1 MALILV
7 ADDEILLAEVLSDIL
22 GDAGHEVVTAQHGKR
37 ALELIRERRPALVIS
52 DFMMPIMTGLELAEA
67 IKADGDLNTL
77 PIILVTGAQGHV
89 ARNHREL
96 FTEILD
102 KPYDMERLLAVI
114 DSLVSAL

>member
-7 ADDEILLAEVLSDIL
+7 ADDEILLAQGLSEIL
-22 GDAGHEVVTAQHGKR
+22 GDLGHEVVIAQHGQR

-52 DFMMPIMTGLELAEA
+52 DFMMPVMTGLELAEA
-67 IKADGDLNTL
+67 IKADVDNML

-89 ARNHREL
+89 ARAHREL
-96 FTEILD
+96 FAEILD

-114 DSLVSAL
+114 DSIVSPL